1 MIPFFPLNRLHRKY
15 EMELQEVFTEVLQ
28 KGQFILG
35 QQTQLFE
42 EEFAAFCGT
51 KYAIGTGTGLDALL
65 LILKGYIELGKLQAG
80 DEVLVPAH
88 TFFATT
94 LAVKN
99 AGLTPVLVDATPG
112 EFLMTQKSIEASITS
127 KTKAIIPVHLYGQL
141 VDMQMIGNLAD
152 KHQWL
157 VIEDAAQAHGAYNQN
172 GNKAGAFGDAAAFSF
187 YPTKNLGALGDGGI
201 VTTSDTPLATIIK
214 SLRNYGA
221 TEKYNFEYSGYNSRL
236 DELQAAILR
245 KKLHHLPFEN
255 ERRRQIAQK
264 YIRGIHHPEI
274 RLPKYDGGENHVFHL
289 FVIQTERRVE
299 LQKHL
304 LKCGVETAIHYPIP
318 PHLQKAL
325 PEFNHLKFPITEQIH
340 REVLSLPMSPVHTD
354 DEIETVIE
362 ILNSF

>member
-35 QQTQLFE
+35 EQTQLFE
-42 EEFAAFCGT
+42 EEFASYCGT
-51 KYAIGTGTGLDALL
+51 TYAIGTGTGLDALL
-65 LILKGYIELGKLQAG
+65 LILKGYMELGKLQAG

-99 AGLTPVLVDATPG
+99 SGLNPVLVDAVPG

-141 VDMQMIGNLAD
+141 VDMQMVTDLAKTHD
-152 KHQWL
+152 WL
-157 VIEDAAQAHGAYNQN
+157 VIEDAAQAHGACDQN
-172 GNKAGAFGDAAAFSF
+172 GRKAGAFGHAAAFSF

-201 VTTSDTPLATIIK
+201 VTTSDISLAKILR

-245 KKLHHLPFEN
+245 KKLHYLSSEN
-255 ERRRQIAQK
+255 VRRRQIAQK
-264 YIRGIHHPEI
+264 YIQGIHHPKI
-274 RLPKYDGGENHVFHL
+274 RLPKYDGSENHVFHL
-289 FVIQTERRVE
+289 FVIQTERREE
-299 LQKHL
+299 LQNYL
-304 LKCGVETAIHYPIP
+304 LKCGIETAIHYPIP

-325 PEFNHLKFPITEQIH
+325 PEFNHLRLPITEQIH

-354 DEIETVIE
+354 EEIDTVIE